1 MSIHNTTAQTI
12 RFILTV
18 LLVVLGFNLFASISR
33 GDDGDVEKGQ
43 KLFQSKGCVACHSI
57 GKGKITGPDLL
68 GVTERRDKEW
78 ITKWLKSPETML
90 MTDPVAKQLLQEYM
104 VPMPNQGL
112 SDEEIVILI
121 NYFGYMDSQKKYWK
135 QNNPVR
141 MRRY

>member
-1 MSIHNTTAQTI
+1 MLNKDISSPLIRVSLTI
-12 RFILTV
+12 FFI
-18 LLVVLGFNLFASISR
+18 VLGLNLFAFNSR
-33 GDDGDVEKGQ
+33 GEDANVEKGQ

-68 GVTERRDKEW
+68 GVTQRRDKEW

-90 MTDPVAKQLLQEYM
+90 MTDPVAKQLLKEYM

-121 NYFGYMDSQKKYWK
+121 NYFGYMDSQKK
-135 QNNPVR
+135 
-141 MRRY
+141 